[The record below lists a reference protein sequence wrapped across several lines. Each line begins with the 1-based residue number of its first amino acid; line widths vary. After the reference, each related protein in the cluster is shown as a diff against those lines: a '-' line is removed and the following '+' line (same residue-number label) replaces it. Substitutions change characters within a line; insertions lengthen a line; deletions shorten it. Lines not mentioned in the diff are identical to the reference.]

1 MAGRF
6 RLIGQSDGSE
16 ARVYVPKDKAH
27 ASKPGLVVYTHPL
40 EVGDPLLIFFNDE
53 NGSPDQNVNASG
65 AGTLLGIHNGG
76 DVVQWTPTANIGA
89 WVFNST
95 DQANT
100 GTRSIDATNT
110 RNGDLATF
118 DSGLLLNIGDYS
130 AVRGYIYITSWPA
143 SGNKQFEVGLS
154 QGGALAGSK
163 VLLSSYIDTSVQD
176 SWQLFEVPVVDFG
189 LQNNTFDSLTI
200 DVIDSGRGSAPSA
213 YFDDLALVSAGT
225 SGVKRY
231 IIEPPV
237 GQDWVINRVKWSA
250 VSTSNAI
257 KYNEFFGIPALTNG
271 YTFSF
276 ESRGTV
282 RQTFTSKDFYSIAQY
297 PNTTLDI
304 ISGTASLFEVYFDIP
319 QEQQVLRGDLNE
331 RMVLTVRDDLS
342 GMTRFR
348 ASAQG
353 FARKDI

>member
-6 RLIGQSDGSE
+6 RLIGQGDGSE
-16 ARVYVPKDKAH
+16 ARVHVPNDRTH

-40 EVGDPLLIFFNDE
+40 EVGDPLLLFFNDE
-53 NGSPDQNVNASG
+53 SGNPDQNTNASG
-65 AGTLLGIHNGG
+65 AGTLVGIHNGG
-76 DVVQWTPTANIGA
+76 DAVQWTPTANVGA

-95 DQANT
+95 DQAHT
-100 GTRSIDATNT
+100 GTRSIDATGT

-130 AVRGYIYITSWPA
+130 AVRGYIYITSWPS
-143 SGNKQFEVGLS
+143 SGSKQFEVGLS
-154 QGGALAGSK
+154 QGGALTGSK
-163 VLLSSYIDTSVQD
+163 VLLSSYIDTSVQNA
-176 SWQLFEVPVVDFG
+176 WQLFEIPVVDFG
-189 LQNNTFDSLTI
+189 LQDNAFDSLTL

-225 SGVKRY
+225 SSVKRY
-231 IIEPPV
+231 TIEPPV

-250 VSTSNAI
+250 VSTSGAI
-257 KYNEFFGIPALTNG
+257 KYNEFFGIPALANG

-276 ESRGTV
+276 ESGGVV
-282 RQTFTSKDFYSIAQY
+282 RQTFTSKNFYDIAQY

-319 QEQQVLRGDLNE
+319 QEQQVLRGDLNQ

-342 GMTRFR
+342 NMTRFR

-353 FARKDI
+353 FSRRDI